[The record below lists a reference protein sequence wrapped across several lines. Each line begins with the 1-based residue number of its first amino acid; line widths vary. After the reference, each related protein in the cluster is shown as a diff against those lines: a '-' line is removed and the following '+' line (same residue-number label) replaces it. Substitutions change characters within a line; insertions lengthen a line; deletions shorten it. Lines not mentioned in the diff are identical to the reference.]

1 MGVPVTTIRRWAAP
15 PLALLLAVASCDTG
29 PAPADETP
37 RAAAERPAA
46 PAPVRDT
53 VLEGAFRDAA
63 AEVEGLVGVAAWH
76 LERDVRASLDG
87 DRRFAMA
94 SVYKL
99 PIAYAA
105 VQAGEVGPA
114 DSVAV
119 DPADLAPGESPFAA
133 GAPVPFARLVERS
146 LGYSDNTASDVLL
159 RVAGGPDEVTRRVRA
174 AGVRDVRVDR
184 SMRRIF
190 AEWRGIMELEGYE
203 GWSPVEFTARSAE
216 VPPRVREEAQ
226 VAFMEDV
233 RDTGT
238 AEGIAALLAAVHRGE
253 GLAPEGRRLLL
264 EALEGTRTGDRR
276 IRAGVPPGTTVAH
289 KTGTLGPLAH
299 DAGIV
304 TLPGGR
310 GHVALAVFV
319 QSDAP
324 IAVREG
330 VIAAMARAVW
340 DRFAEPA
347 DAQPGPGG

>member
-1 MGVPVTTIRRWAAP
+1 MGVPVTAFPRPAAL
-15 PLALLLAVASCDTG
+15 PLAALMAFAACDTA
-29 PAPADETP
+29 PAPDAETP
-37 RAAAERPAA
+37 RAVAEAPAA
-46 PAPVRDT
+46 RAPVRDT
-53 VLEGAFRDAA
+53 VLEAAFREAA
-63 AEVEGLVGVAAWH
+63 AEIEGVVGVAVLH
-76 LERDVRASLDG
+76 LERNVRASLDG
-87 DRRFAMA
+87 DRRFSLA

-105 VQAGEVGPA
+105 VQAGGVGPA

-119 DPADLAPGESPFAA
+119 APADLAPGESPFASGTSA
-133 GAPVPFARLVERS
+133 PFARLVERS

-159 RVAGGPDEVTRRVRA
+159 RLAGGPEEVTRRVRA
-174 AGVRDVRVDR
+174 AGVGDVRVDR

-190 AEWRGIMELEGYE
+190 AEWRGIMELEGHE
-203 GWSPVEFTARSAE
+203 TWSRAEFDARSAA

-226 VAFMEDV
+226 AAFVEDV

-238 AEGIAALLAAVHRGE
+238 PEGLAALLAAVHRGE

-289 KTGTLGPLAH
+289 KTGTLGPLTH

-310 GHVALAVFV
+310 GHVALAVLV

-324 IAVREG
+324 IAARED

-347 DAQPGPGG
+347 DAQPEPGG